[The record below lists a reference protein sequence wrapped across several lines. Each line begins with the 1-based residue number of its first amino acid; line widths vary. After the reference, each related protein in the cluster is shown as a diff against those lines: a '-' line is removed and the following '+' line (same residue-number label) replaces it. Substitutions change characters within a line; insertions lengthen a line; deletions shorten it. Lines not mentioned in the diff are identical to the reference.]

1 MDLST
6 IPGDQVQGLDRNQV
20 ENDRKKFWEKFF
32 EKHEQLGAEDTT
44 SVAITEIDKPE
55 LVEENLRGIKR
66 KNLEL
71 PVSKTLNKWVK
82 EHEDEIDELTTL
94 AGPPSVDEEEISEE
108 DDEESDGLEDLID
121 DKENTPPHVDED
133 NIPPH
138 VKEYLP
144 SSPPSSPH
152 RSLLDPSDSD
162 SELLLYAPSLPTSK
176 RSIFAPLSISEN
188 LNFVE
193 KLTFSPKLSSSRNNS
208 FALSEAALNLTLN
221 CSLCQKGTNY
231 STKLGLDEA
240 EFKCDTCM
248 IEDHHPEC
256 SEDCENCKR
265 IAAELDARW
274 IHRKNM
280 EGVSGE
286 GIITDHDEKQQVEKE
301 GEIINESLGRGAK
314 SEEEMLKSN

>member
-1 MDLST
+1 MDLRA
-6 IPGDQVQGLDRNQV
+6 IPGDQIQGLDRNQV

-44 SVAITEIDKPE
+44 SVAITEIDMPE
-55 LVEENLRGIKR
+55 LVEKNLRGVKR
-66 KNLEL
+66 KNLKL
-71 PVSKTLNKWVK
+71 PVSKTLKKWVK
-82 EHEDEIDELTTL
+82 EHADEIDELTTI

-108 DDEESDGLEDLID
+108 EDEESDCLEDLID
-121 DKENTPPHVDED
+121 DKENTPPHVE
-133 NIPPH
+133 
-138 VKEYLP
+138 EYLP
-144 SSPPSSPH
+144 SSPPSSPSSSPH
-152 RSLLDPSDSD
+152 HSLLDPSDSD

-221 CSLCQKGTNY
+221 CSSCQKETNY

-248 IEDHHPEC
+248 IEDHHPDC
-256 SEDCENCKR
+256 GEDCENCKR
-265 IAAELDARW
+265 IAAELEARW

-286 GIITDHDEKQQVEKE
+286 GIITDHDEKQQVEKR
-301 GEIINESLGRGAK
+301 GEIIYKSLGRGSK
-314 SEEEMLKSN
+314 SEEEVLKSD